1 MTEIESRISLPG
13 DLRIRG
19 KPERIFKPRITREG
33 IPWKEVRLKGPVGVR
48 VCARRDMYADYS
60 NPPLEILGSKTLLNL
75 STSEMLDIMSQC
87 LS

>member
-1 MTEIESRISLPG
+1 MTELESRINLPG

-33 IPWKEVRLKGPVGVR
+33 ISWKEVRLKVQLEYEFVL
-48 VCARRDMYADYS
+48 AADYS
-60 NPPLEILGSKTLLNL
+60 NPPLEILGSKSLPNL
-75 STSEMLDIMSQC
+75 STSEMLDIMSQS